1 MTARIT
7 PMNVLDLRSDTV
19 TQPTPEMRIAMMAA
33 PLGDDVLGDEPTV
46 QALERKIALMLG
58 KEAGLF
64 VPSGTMANQLA
75 IRGHCE
81 AGDEIIA
88 HGESHI
94 IHYETGA
101 PAALSGCMIR
111 PLDGPRGIF
120 NAESVHAAIRHRDI
134 HSPKSRLLVAENTH
148 NRGGGSVWTLEQFRS
163 VAAAAREHELS
174 VHVDGARLFNA
185 CVVAGYSPR
194 AFLESADT
202 ASVCFSKGLGAPVG
216 SALVGSSAFI
226 ERARR
231 FRKMFGGGMR
241 QSGFLAAA
249 AIYALDHHIDR
260 LSEDHARA
268 KTLAVHI
275 AKIAGLT
282 VDPPIDQI
290 ESNMVF
296 FSLHEKYGDARDF
309 CAKLH
314 QSGVQ
319 MIPMGAR
326 RVRAV
331 MHLDVPND
339 VIERAV
345 KALIRVTST

>member
-1 MTARIT
+1 
-7 PMNVLDLRSDTV
+7 
-19 TQPTPEMRIAMMAA
+19 
-33 PLGDDVLGDEPTV
+33 
-46 QALERKIALMLG
+46 
-58 KEAGLF
+58 
-64 VPSGTMANQLA
+64 
-75 IRGHCE
+75 
-81 AGDEIIA
+81 
-88 HGESHI
+88 
-94 IHYETGA
+94 
-101 PAALSGCMIR
+101 
-111 PLDGPRGIF
+111 
-120 NAESVHAAIRHRDI
+120 
-134 HSPKSRLLVAENTH
+134 
-148 NRGGGSVWTLEQFRS
+148 
-163 VAAAAREHELS
+163 
-174 VHVDGARLFNA
+174 
-185 CVVAGYSPR
+185 
-194 AFLESADT
+194 
-202 ASVCFSKGLGAPVG
+202 
-216 SALVGSSAFI
+216 
-226 ERARR
+226 
-231 FRKMFGGGMR
+231 MFGGGMR

-296 FSLHEKYGDARDF
+296 FSLHEKYGDAHDF

-314 QSGVQ
+314 HSGVQ

>member
-1 MTARIT
+1 MTARII

-46 QALERKIALMLG
+46 QALERKIATMLG

-120 NAESVHAAIRHRDI
+120 NADSVHAAIRHRDI

-163 VAAAAREHELS
+163 VSAAAREHELS

-194 AFLESADT
+194 TFLESADT

-268 KTLAVHI
+268 KTLAVQI

-345 KALIRVTST
+345 NALIRVTST

>member
-1 MTARIT
+1 MDT
-7 PMNVLDLRSDTV
+7 LDLRSDTV
-19 TQPTPEMRIAMMAA
+19 TQPTQEMRAAMMAA
-33 PLGDDVLGDEPTV
+33 PLGDDVLGDDPTV
-46 QALERKIALMLG
+46 QALERKIADILG

-101 PAALSGCMIR
+101 PAAISGCMIR
-111 PLDGPRGIF
+111 PLDGPRGMF
-120 NAESVHAAIRHRDI
+120 DAAAVHGAIRNRDI
-134 HSPKSRLLVAENTH
+134 HSPKSRLVVVENTH
-148 NRGGGSVWTLEQFRS
+148 NRGGGSVWTLDQFQS
-163 VAAAAREHELS
+163 VSAAAREHELV

-185 CVVAGYSPR
+185 CASAGYSPR
-194 AFLESADT
+194 AFVESADT

-216 SALVGSSAFI
+216 SALVGSRAFI

-249 AIYALDHHIDR
+249 AIYALDHHVAR
-260 LSEDHARA
+260 LIEDHARA
-268 KTLAVHI
+268 KILAQRI
-275 AKIAGLT
+275 STIAGIT
-282 VDPPIDQI
+282 VDPPVEQI

-296 FSLHEKYGDARDF
+296 FTLAQRLGDARTF
-309 CAKLH
+309 CARLH
-314 QSGVQ
+314 EAGIG
-319 MIPMGAR
+319 MIPMGSH

-339 VIERAV
+339 VVDRAV
-345 KALIRVTST
+345 AALQRVTA

>member
-1 MTARIT
+1 
-7 PMNVLDLRSDTV
+7 
-19 TQPTPEMRIAMMAA
+19 
-33 PLGDDVLGDEPTV
+33 
-46 QALERKIALMLG
+46 
-58 KEAGLF
+58 
-64 VPSGTMANQLA
+64 
-75 IRGHCE
+75 
-81 AGDEIIA
+81 
-88 HGESHI
+88 
-94 IHYETGA
+94 
-101 PAALSGCMIR
+101 
-111 PLDGPRGIF
+111 
-120 NAESVHAAIRHRDI
+120 
-134 HSPKSRLLVAENTH
+134 
-148 NRGGGSVWTLEQFRS
+148 VWTLEQFRS

-268 KTLAVHI
+268 KTLAVQI

-345 KALIRVTST
+345 NALIRVTST